1 MFSRCGKGPH
11 YQVLRELNA
20 ENSVDWIYN
29 DPAAEIK
36 YNNNKLQLPLFFSK
50 PKNIRRVLNF
60 LEVSSGELDKVFKMF
75 TTLLSIKES
84 EIKDFDRID
93 LKSWVSSY
101 TDNLSVHDFLNSIC
115 ILYFALPYYRASAG
129 EFIYC
134 FKNMFLDSSFG
145 YVKGGSASISK
156 AFVNAACGYNAEIR
170 TDVEVKKILV
180 ENDRVVGVEL
190 VDGNTIES
198 NLVISNSGIKETVLY
213 LVGEKHF
220 SNEYVKYIKNLKESL
235 GYLSIKVALKKP
247 ITEKPCHVVMP
258 LHSEES
264 FKEIDSEKPPKD
276 MFLFIPVAS
285 NLDPQMAPNGSQL
298 LIFGTP
304 CSENP
309 NINYNPWIKRL
320 KENICELFPNIF
332 DEALWF
338 DITTP
343 NDIAN
348 WIGKV
353 NGCAIGLAQSPNQSG
368 DNRPE
373 SASPI
378 EGLYYVG
385 ADVRGRGIGTELA
398 SDSALRLAEC
408 LKSFF

>member
-156 AFVNAACGYNAEIR
+156 AFVNAACRNNAEIR
-170 TDVEVKKILV
+170 TDVEVKKVLV

-198 NLVISNSGIKETVLY
+198 NLVISNSGLKETVLY

-235 GYLSIKVALKKP
+235 GYLIMKVA
-247 ITEKPCHVVMP
+247 
-258 LHSEES
+258 
-264 FKEIDSEKPPKD
+264 
-276 MFLFIPVAS
+276 
-285 NLDPQMAPNGSQL
+285 
-298 LIFGTP
+298 
-304 CSENP
+304 
-309 NINYNPWIKRL
+309 
-320 KENICELFPNIF
+320 
-332 DEALWF
+332 
-338 DITTP
+338 
-343 NDIAN
+343 
-348 WIGKV
+348 
-353 NGCAIGLAQSPNQSG
+353 
-368 DNRPE
+368 
-373 SASPI
+373 
-378 EGLYYVG
+378 
-385 ADVRGRGIGTELA
+385 
-398 SDSALRLAEC
+398 
-408 LKSFF
+408 